1 MRSAL
6 PYTPT
11 TIEKFVQRDL
21 SRERPD
27 HAGSSAPFT
36 YAGSRLLRERDTPA
50 SARRLPHSPSA
61 RTWVAVFASFVF
73 FVAGVVLGYF
83 GRDYESLSVLPE
95 ATASAHERAVLRIDY
110 ELQHR

>member
-1 MRSAL
+1 MRSVL

-21 SRERPD
+21 SGGERD
-27 HAGSSAPFT
+27 AGSHHPFT
-36 YAGSRLLRERDTPA
+36 YAGSPFVRESDAQETVRGSLR
-50 SARRLPHSPSA
+50 SQSPRA
-61 RTWVAVFASFVF
+61 WLAVFASVGF

-83 GRDYESLSVLPE
+83 GRDYETLSLVPE
-95 ATASAHERAVLRIDY
+95 ATAFAHERTVLRIDY